1 VVVVYPIFRTHKSF
15 FFDNSP
21 PPPHRGWTVK
31 AFQDYCKAEMEDA
44 GFDLS
49 RKVFCR
55 YDPRSGN
62 VVFWQEPE
70 EEVDFVHFSYSQ
82 N

>member
-1 VVVVYPIFRTHKSF
+1 MVYPIFRSHKSF

-21 PPPHRGWTVK
+21 PAPHRGWTVK
-31 AFQDYCKAEMEDA
+31 AFQDYCRAEMEDA

-62 VVFWQEPE
+62 VVFWQEPP
-70 EEVDFVHFSYSQ
+70 EEVDVVHYSYSQ